1 MHTGSPAWW
10 DHPDPINA
18 PWHEYFPKRKQ
29 QAVTVVSINRKENTA
44 LVEWMKP
51 NRETVHNIVCMDELL
66 NREFC
71 K

>member
-1 MHTGSPAWW
+1 MHAGSPAWW
-10 DHPDPINA
+10 DHSDPPNA
-18 PWHEYFPKRKQ
+18 PWQEYFPKRKK
-29 QAVTVVSINRKENTA
+29 QAVIIVSVNRKDNTA

-51 NRETVHNIVCMDELL
+51 NRETVQNIVGMNKLL